1 MDCPYCGKRMEAGRI
16 PGVDRFLCVPW
27 IPAERKAGAML
38 PAKATLLDWGGLIL
52 RDKPFPA
59 VPYKEVFICRT
70 CGKGVFSFS
79 SPAGDID
86 RD

>member
-1 MDCPYCGKRMEAGRI
+1 
-16 PGVDRFLCVPW
+16 
-27 IPAERKAGAML
+27 ML

-86 RD
+86 SD

>member
-27 IPAERKAGAML
+27 IPAELRAGAILPRKAA
-38 PAKATLLDWGGLIL
+38 LLRRGGLIL

-59 VPYKEVFICRT
+59 LPRKEVFICRA

-79 SPAGDID
+79 KPAGDID
-86 RD
+86 RE

>member
-27 IPAERKAGAML
+27 IPAELKSGAML
-38 PAKATLLDWGGLIL
+38 PTKSTLLDWGGLIL

-59 VPYKEVFICRT
+59 VPCKEVYICSA

-79 SPAGDID
+79 KPAGDID
-86 RD
+86 RK